1 MRTDDLVT
9 MLANGAGA
17 ATPMHAGRRIALAST
32 IGALTAAPLLIG
44 WLGLNP
50 ELGEATRLPMFW
62 VKLGFAGA
70 VVTGAL
76 AVASRLARP
85 GDRVERALWS
95 LFVPFALLWILAA
108 WVLAAAAPEARRE
121 LIFGDTWT
129 SCPFNIA
136 LLSVPAFIAAFGAM
150 KALAPTRL
158 AWAGASAGLLA
169 GAVGALVYTLH
180 CPELAAPFLGLWY
193 ILGMLIPAAVGAL
206 LGPRLLRW

>member
-1 MRTDDLVT
+1 MRTDDLVA

-17 ATPMHAGRRIALAST
+17 AAPMHAGRRMALAST

-50 ELGEATRLPMFW
+50 ELAEAARLPMFW

-70 VVTGAL
+70 VAAGAL
-76 AVASRLARP
+76 AVTRRLARP
-85 GDRVERALWS
+85 GDRVQRALCS
-95 LFVPFALLWILAA
+95 LAVPFALLWILAA
-108 WVLAAAAPEARRE
+108 LVLAAAAPEAREE
-121 LIFGDTWT
+121 LVFGETWA
-129 SCPFNIA
+129 SCPINIA
-136 LLSVPAFIAAFGAM
+136 LLSVPTFIAAFAAM

-158 AWAGASAGLLA
+158 VLAGASAGLLA
-169 GAVGALVYTLH
+169 GAVGAWVYTLH

-193 ILGMLIPAAVGAL
+193 IFGMLIPAVIGAL